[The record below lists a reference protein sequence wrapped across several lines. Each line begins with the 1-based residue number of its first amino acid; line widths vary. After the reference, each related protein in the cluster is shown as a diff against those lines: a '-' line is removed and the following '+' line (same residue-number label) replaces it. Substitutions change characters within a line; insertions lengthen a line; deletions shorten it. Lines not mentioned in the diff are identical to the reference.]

1 VPARLAFICAV
12 AAVVLPAAVESG
24 ADPAGLV
31 RCELPGVDGPVLC
44 GMLTVP
50 EDRAAPS
57 GRTISLKVVV
67 LQATGPDRRPDPVVY
82 LAGGGV
88 LPATRYARMFSQR
101 FAALR
106 RSRDIVLV
114 DQRGTGGSNPLNCRL
129 PPAQEMGS
137 DGYLQAVR
145 ACRAALEARAD
156 LSRYGTPAAMADLD
170 DVRARLGYQT
180 LNVWGMSYG
189 SFAAQVYARSHPSR
203 VRTLAL
209 TGPMPLDAPMW
220 LDLAR
225 SAQDTLD
232 RVLAECAAQSA
243 CRAAYPDPA
252 RELAAAL
259 DRLAASPATVSV
271 EKPDGSAR
279 DVRFT
284 DREFR
289 DLLSA
294 AMYTA
299 RGMGDVPHLIH
310 AVFSGDYS
318 PIASILSEEAP
329 PDAAPPRGLFLSLVC
344 SESIPRVAPAAVAAA
359 TAGTFVGDFPTRAQ
373 LRVCAEW
380 PRAALPEGFSTPV
393 RSGAPLV
400 AIVGALDHTTPPR
413 YAHSIVRGFPN
424 GRVIVL
430 PGRGHNDI
438 DACVAGLIESFVEG
452 GRAESVDAGCAAAP
466 QPLRFRLP
474 ARIVPERSSS
484 ATNAPPPLNSDR
496 LRLRRGASHLAQ
508 G

>member
-1 VPARLAFICAV
+1 MAARLAFICTF
-12 AAVVLPAAVESG
+12 AAVIGPAAVDAG
-24 ADPAGLV
+24 ADPAAALV

-44 GMLTVP
+44 GTLTVP

-57 GRTISLKVVV
+57 GRTIPLKVVV

-106 RSRDIVLV
+106 RERDIVLV
-114 DQRGTGGSNPLNCRL
+114 DQRGTGGSNPLGCAL

-137 DGYLQAVR
+137 ESYLRAVR
-145 ACRAALEARAD
+145 GCRAALQARAD
-156 LSRYGTPAAMADLD
+156 LKLYGTPAAMADLD
-170 DVRARLGYQT
+170 EVRARLGYET

-189 SFAAQVYARSHPSR
+189 SFAAQVYARSYPGR
-203 VRTLAL
+203 VRTLTL

-220 LDLAR
+220 LELAR

-232 RVLAECAAQSA
+232 RVLAECAAQPP
-243 CRAAYPDPA
+243 CRAAYPDPG
-252 RELAAAL
+252 RELAAVL
-259 DRLAASPATVSV
+259 DRLAANPASV
-271 EKPDGSAR
+271 RVAKPDGSAS

-294 AMYTA
+294 AMYAA

-310 AVFSGDYS
+310 AVSRGDYS
-318 PIASILSEEAP
+318 PIASILAEEAP
-329 PDAAPPRGLFLSLVC
+329 PDAAPPRGLFLSLLC
-344 SESIPRVAPAAVAAA
+344 TESIPRVDPAAIPAA
-359 TAGTFVGDFPTRAQ
+359 TAGTFVGAFPIRAQ
-373 LRVCAEW
+373 LRVCDEW
-380 PRAALPEGFSTPV
+380 PRAAMPERFWTPV
-393 RSGAPLV
+393 RAVLPML
-400 AIVGALDHTTPPR
+400 ALVGALDHTTPPR
-413 YAHSIVRGFPN
+413 YAQSIVRGFLN

-438 DACVAGLIESFVEG
+438 DACVAGLIESFVEA

-466 QPLRFRLP
+466 QPLAFRLP
-474 ARIVPERSSS
+474 PQR
-484 ATNAPPPLNSDR
+484 
-496 LRLRRGASHLAQ
+496 
-508 G
+508 